1 MNSKKPNT
9 LSVEIEG
16 KTIQQAIKEALIKLN
31 ATEQEVTIEVLKE
44 EQKGL
49 FGMQGA
55 ESAKVRVTLDHKNTP
70 LPKKEITLRKK

>member
-1 MNSKKPNT
+1 MNSSKGGRKT
-9 LSVEIEG
+9 VEVEG
-16 KTIQQAIKEALIKLN
+16 KTIKEAINKALQKLN

-55 ESAKVRVTLDHKNTP
+55 ETAKVRVTLD
-70 LPKKEITLRKK
+70 PKVSPQPPRQHE